1 MPAQKR
7 LAGAG
12 TRNLTM
18 ETFQTKPEPADLD
31 LVLGS
36 VKSKILKL
44 LDRNTNKP

>member
-1 MPAQKR
+1 MAAQKR

-12 TRNLTM
+12 TRNMTM
-18 ETFQTKPEPADLD
+18 ETIQTKKEPADLG
-31 LVLGS
+31 LVQRS